1 MSLRVRLAAMVAVTF
16 AIVVIGCVYAAH
28 VSASNSL
35 RNETDRFLT
44 QRAHDPRV
52 TNGPPNFQGDRPP
65 PFSISTG
72 GGEQEQGEFA
82 DPDALVQ
89 FIRSDGSVAFT
100 SNPAI
105 PVNATDRA
113 IAAGNASQRFT
124 TTRIG
129 DDSYRVLT
137 TPVPG
142 GAAQIAREVSS
153 TDNVLDSLDL
163 RLLLIA
169 LAGTIVAALAAWF
182 IARRIVRPVETLTD
196 ASERIAATQDLEHT
210 IEVDRQDE
218 LGRLATSFNT
228 MLLALRN
235 SREQQHRLVMDAS
248 HELRTPLTALRTNI
262 EVLQRSTA
270 EMDDVERAE
279 LLDEVEAELGEL
291 TELVAELVDL
301 ATDARNEEPMNDVD
315 LGRLVEEVVERARR
329 RTGREVTL
337 DICDAATV
345 SARSAAVDR
354 AVWNLLDNANKFS
367 PPGAP
372 VAVRVSGKR
381 IEVEDRGPGIAP
393 ADREHVFDRFYRAPE
408 ARTAPGSGLGLS
420 IVKQIA
426 DLHNATI
433 AIEDRPGGGT
443 IIAINF
449 P

>member
-1 MSLRVRLAAMVAVTF
+1 MSLRVRLLATVAVTF
-16 AIVVIGCVYAAH
+16 GIVVIGCIYAAH
-28 VSASNSL
+28 VSARNSL
-35 RNETDRFLT
+35 HNETDRFLT
-44 QRAHDPRV
+44 QRAHDPRI
-52 TNGPPNFQGDRPP
+52 TDALHGDPDHDDRGPGTPP
-65 PFSISTG
+65 P
-72 GGEQEQGEFA
+72 FA

-89 FIRSDGSVAFT
+89 FIRPDGSVAVV
-100 SNPAI
+100 SDPAL
-105 PVNATDRA
+105 PVDASDRA
-113 IAAGNASQRFT
+113 IAAGTAQRQFRT
-124 TTRIG
+124 TNI
-129 DDSYRVLT
+129 DDTSYRILT
-137 TPVPG
+137 VPVAG

-153 TDNVLDSLDL
+153 TDNILDSLDL

-169 LAGTIVAALAAWF
+169 LAGTIVAGLLAWF

-210 IEVDRQDE
+210 IAVERSDE

-235 SREQQHRLVMDAS
+235 SRDQQKRLVVDAS

-270 EMDDVERAE
+270 DMDDAQRAE

-301 ATDARNEEPMNDVD
+301 ATDARNEEPMQDVD
-315 LGRLVEEVVERARR
+315 LGNVAEEVVERARR
-329 RTGREVTL
+329 RFERELTL
-337 DICDAATV
+337 EACDAATV
-345 SARSAAVDR
+345 TARPGALDR
-354 AVWNLLDNANKFS
+354 AVWNLVDNANKFS
-367 PPGAP
+367 PPRSP
-372 VAVRVSGKR
+372 IVVRAAAKR
-381 IEVEDRGPGIAP
+381 IAVEDAGPGISA
-393 ADREHVFDRFYRAPE
+393 ADREHVFDRFYRADT

-426 DLHNATI
+426 DLHNATVSI
-433 AIEDRPGGGT
+433 DDRPGGGT

>member
-1 MSLRVRLAAMVAVTF
+1 MSLRVRLAAIVAVTF
-16 AIVVIGCVYAAH
+16 AIVVVGSIYAAH
-28 VSASNSL
+28 VSASNAL
-35 RNETDRFLT
+35 HNETDRFLT

-52 TNGPPNFQGDRPP
+52 TSGLNGFPDRDDRFPP
-65 PFSISTG
+65 PPG
-72 GGEQEQGEFA
+72 AQREPEFA

-89 FIRSDGSVAFT
+89 FIRPNGTVAVA

-105 PVNATDRA
+105 PVDATDKA
-113 IAAGNASQRFT
+113 IAAGTSSQQFRT
-124 TTRIG
+124 TTI
-129 DDSYRVLT
+129 DDNTYRVLT
-137 TPVPG
+137 VPVTG
-142 GAAQIAREVSS
+142 GAAQIAREVTS
-153 TDNVLDSLDL
+153 TDNVLDSLDV

-169 LAGTIVAALAAWF
+169 LIGTLVAALLAWF
-182 IARRIVRPVETLTD
+182 IARRIVRPVETLTG
-196 ASERIAATQDLEHT
+196 ASERIAETQDLEHT
-210 IEVDRQDE
+210 IEVNRKDE

-228 MLLALRN
+228 MLIALRS

-270 EMDDVERAE
+270 GMDEEQRAE
-279 LLDEVEAELGEL
+279 LLGEVETELGEL

-301 ATDARNEEPMNDVD
+301 ATDARNEEPMQDVD
-315 LGRLVEEVVERARR
+315 LGTLVEHVVERARR
-329 RTGREVTL
+329 RTTRDVTL
-337 DICDAATV
+337 DVCDAATV
-345 SARSAAVDR
+345 TARPAAIDR

-367 PPGAP
+367 PTGAP
-372 VAVRVSGKR
+372 VAVRVNGKR
-381 IEVEDRGPGIAP
+381 IEVEDRGPGIAL

-426 DLHNATI
+426 DLHDATI
-433 AIEDRPGGGT
+433 EIDDRPGGGA